1 MVKVFEWKFTISK
14 INSTFFI
21 QVCKLFRNLS
31 SNCLFVNVTYK
42 LLLKTN
48 FQLRSFKGAHF
59 QIKSWNLLRCTQD
72 INCKGSKNTNEE
84 TKCVL
89 NDENMPC
96 HWQYNCEML
105 EWVTKTTN
113 IFNCC
118 EPPISYNRAR
128 RVCIFIAVKV
138 RWASWNEKLWIHLA
152 WCKHAFLVMI
162 DARLAKTFI

>member
-1 MVKVFEWKFTISK
+1 MS
-14 INSTFFI
+14 FI

-96 HWQYNCEML
+96 HWQYN
-105 EWVTKTTN
+105 
-113 IFNCC
+113 
-118 EPPISYNRAR
+118 S
-128 RVCIFIAVKV
+128 VKC
-138 RWASWNEKLWIHLA
+138 WNELQRPQTFLIVVSPPFHTIV
-152 WCKHAFLVMI
+152 HAAFVFLSQWKWDGHHEMRNYEFIWHDVNMYFLVMI
-162 DARLAKTFI
+162 DARLVKTL